1 MEHLALYRKWRPQ
14 RFSDLVGQDAISR
27 TLLNAMAQDR
37 LAHAYLFCGP
47 RGTGKTSTARLLA
60 KALNCEQ
67 PQDGEPCNAC
77 QSCEEITAGHSLD
90 VIEIDAA
97 SNRGIDDARELREQV
112 RFSASGGR
120 YRVFIIDEFH
130 MLTNEAFNALLK
142 TLEEPPANVIFVLA
156 TTEPHK
162 ILPTIVSRCQ
172 RFDFQRIALP
182 ALLKHLQKVAAAEQI
197 GVSAQA
203 LEAIARKAAG
213 GGRDA
218 LSLLDQVHA
227 MSAPGETLPDALVY
241 QVLGLIDEET
251 LLSLAQALFQSQVEP
266 LLGHLQSLL
275 EKGHDS
281 LQIIQ
286 ELLQLLRHLTLAHL
300 PSSSLENL
308 GVPVHLIPALKEL
321 LGYLTPGQSVSVIE
335 QLLKTA
341 DRLHKVTQPEIWLE
355 ADLIQICLQAERSL
369 LQRLEDLERGA
380 VPAGIKVRPAG
391 VEALPREP
399 KQAELVHPL
408 RELSDPVDKKL
419 EDQRPPVAA
428 VVSSDLASPEI
439 WIPDEEPDAYALSDE
454 PLIEKP
460 QPVAEP
466 VPLSS
471 AISDSEMRQIWQ
483 RFLNRVL
490 DQQGPLYGFM
500 SNGKLV
506 HIDTVRRYWIVRFAS
521 RPHRDR
527 VEKSLKTGRLNPL
540 LEEIMGSP
548 FQMLLEMAGERA
560 FVAPEP
566 MSAAVPASGA
576 TASGERP
583 LPPPPARDGSLPPPP
598 VRQGTLPP
606 PVRPLPPPRAVS
618 PAQEIPPEAEEP
630 PPLQEDPYA
639 ASAEPNYAA
648 IEGTLNRS
656 EPPPSP
662 DSPKRDVS
670 EPARRPASESSS
682 SRPPAHQPLDAVA
695 ELFKGK
701 VIRLDT

>member
-227 MSAPGETLPDALVY
+227 MSAPGETLSDALVY

-251 LLSLAQALFQSQVEP
+251 LLSLAQSLFQSQVEP

-380 VPAGIKVRPAG
+380 VPAGIKARSAG
-391 VEALPREP
+391 VDTHPREP
-399 KQAELVHPL
+399 KQAELVPPL
-408 RELSDPVDKKL
+408 RELSDPVDKTL
-419 EDQRPPVAA
+419 ENRRPSVAA
-428 VVSSDLASPEI
+428 VASSDLAAPEI
-439 WIPDEEPDAYALSDE
+439 WIPDEEPDAYALPDE

-460 QPVAEP
+460 QPVDEP

-506 HIDTVRRYWIVRFAS
+506 HIDTVRRHWIVRFAS

-566 MSAAVPASGA
+566 MSASVSAVSGA
-576 TASGERP
+576 TTSGERP
-583 LPPPPARDGSLPPPP
+583 LPSPPVRDGSLPPPP
-598 VRQGTLPP
+598 ARQGTLPP
-606 PVRPLPPPRAVS
+606 PVRPLPPPRTVS

-630 PPLQEDPYA
+630 PPLPEDPSA
-639 ASAEPNYAA
+639 ASAE
-648 IEGTLNRS
+648 L
-656 EPPPSP
+656 PPQSP
-662 DSPKRDVS
+662 DRPERDLP
-670 EPARRPASESSS
+670 EPARRPASELAS

>member
-67 PQDGEPCNAC
+67 PQAGEPCNAC

-251 LLSLAQALFQSQVEP
+251 LLSLAQALFQSQIEA
-266 LLGHLQSLL
+266 LLGHLQALL
-275 EKGHDS
+275 EKGHDP

-300 PSSSLENL
+300 PSANLESL
-308 GVPVHLIPALKEL
+308 GVPVHLIPALKAL
-321 LGYLTPGQSVSVIE
+321 SAFLTQGQSVSVIE

-380 VPAGIKVRPAG
+380 VPAGVKARPATPSPEQRSTPLPPPPSFSQSNSRP
-391 VEALPREP
+391 VPALAPE
-399 KQAELVHPL
+399 
-408 RELSDPVDKKL
+408 
-419 EDQRPPVAA
+419 
-428 VVSSDLASPEI
+428 VVSEPLETPEI
-439 WIPDEEPDAYALSDE
+439 WIPDEEPEAYALPDE
-454 PLIEKP
+454 PLSENSLP
-460 QPVAEP
+460 ESEP
-466 VPLSS
+466 VQLSS
-471 AISDSEMRQIWQ
+471 AISDHEMRQIWQ
-483 RFLNRVL
+483 RFLNGVL
-490 DQQGPLYGFM
+490 EQQGPLYGFM

-506 HIDTVRRYWIVRFAS
+506 HIDTVRRHWIVRFAS

-560 FVAPEP
+560 FVAPQEP
-566 MSAAVPASGA
+566 TPAAAQALASGA
-576 TASGERP
+576 RA

-598 VRQGTLPP
+598 PRSGSLPP
-606 PVRPLPPPRAVS
+606 PPARSVSLPSRVAPAAV
-618 PAQEIPPEAEEP
+618 EIPPEAEEP
-630 PPLQEDPYA
+630 PPLPEEDPYA
-639 ASAEPNYAA
+639 ASAELPQSPD
-648 IEGTLNRS
+648 R
-656 EPPPSP
+656 P
-662 DSPKRDVS
+662 DSPEQDNPPERT
-670 EPARRPASESSS
+670 RRPASELSS

-701 VIRLDT
+701 VIRLDV

>member
-67 PQDGEPCNAC
+67 PQAGEPCNAC
-77 QSCEEITAGHSLD
+77 QSCQEITAGHSLD

-227 MSAPGETLPDALVY
+227 MSAPGETLSDALVY

-251 LLSLAQALFQSQVEP
+251 LLSLAQALFQSQIEA
-266 LLGHLQSLL
+266 LLGHLQALL
-275 EKGHDS
+275 EKGHDP

-300 PSSSLENL
+300 PSASLETL
-308 GVPVHLIPALKEL
+308 GVPVHLIPALKAL
-321 LGYLTPGQSVSVIE
+321 SAFLTPGQSVSVIE

-380 VPAGIKVRPAG
+380 VPAGVK
-391 VEALPREP
+391 PR
-399 KQAELVHPL
+399 
-408 RELSDPVDKKL
+408 
-419 EDQRPPVAA
+419 PVAPA
-428 VVSSDLASPEI
+428 PEQRSTPLPPPPPPLAPEVVSEPLETPEI
-439 WIPDEEPDAYALSDE
+439 WIPDEEPEAYALPDE
-454 PLIEKP
+454 PLLEKP
-460 QPVAEP
+460 LPEAEP
-466 VPLSS
+466 VQLSS
-471 AISDSEMRQIWQ
+471 AISDHEMRQIWQ
-483 RFLNRVL
+483 RFLNSVL

-506 HIDTVRRYWIVRFAS
+506 HIDTVRRHWIVRFAS

-560 FVAPEP
+560 FVAPLEP
-566 MSAAVPASGA
+566 TPAATQALASGTRA
-576 TASGERP
+576 
-583 LPPPPARDGSLPPPP
+583 LPPPPVRDGSLPPPP
-598 VRQGTLPP
+598 VRDGSLPPP
-606 PVRPLPPPRAVS
+606 PVRDGGLPPPPARSSS
-618 PAQEIPPEAEEP
+618 PSPRVAPAAIEIPPEAEEP
-630 PPLQEDPYA
+630 PPLPEDPYA
-639 ASAEPNYAA
+639 ASAELPQ
-648 IEGTLNRS
+648 
-656 EPPPSP
+656 SP
-662 DSPKRDVS
+662 DSP
-670 EPARRPASESSS
+670 EPEHPEREYPERARRPASEPSS
-682 SRPPAHQPLDAVA
+682 SRPPVQQPLDAVA

-701 VIRLDT
+701 VIRLDV

>member
-67 PQDGEPCNAC
+67 PQAGEPCNAC

-251 LLSLAQALFQSQVEP
+251 LLSLAQALFQSQIES
-266 LLGHLQSLL
+266 LLGHLQALL
-275 EKGHDS
+275 EKGHDP

-300 PSSSLENL
+300 PSSSLESL
-308 GVPVHLIPALKEL
+308 GVPVHLIPALKAL
-321 LGYLTPGQSVSVIE
+321 SAFLTPGQSVSVIE

-380 VPAGIKVRPAG
+380 VPAGVKARPATPTP
-391 VEALPREP
+391 EQRSKPLPPPPSFSQSDSRPVPTLAPEIVSEP
-399 KQAELVHPL
+399 
-408 RELSDPVDKKL
+408 L
-419 EDQRPPVAA
+419 ET
-428 VVSSDLASPEI
+428 PEI
-439 WIPDEEPDAYALSDE
+439 WIPDEDPEALPEE
-454 PLIEKP
+454 PLSENP
-460 QPVAEP
+460 PPEAEP
-466 VPLSS
+466 VQLSS
-471 AISDSEMRQIWQ
+471 AISDHEMRQIWQ

-506 HIDTVRRYWIVRFAS
+506 HIDTVRRHWIVRFAS

-560 FVAPEP
+560 FVAPLEP
-566 MSAAVPASGA
+566 TPAAAQALASGA
-576 TASGERP
+576 RA

-598 VRQGTLPP
+598 ARDGRLPP
-606 PVRPLPPPRAVS
+606 PPARSGSPPPRVAPAAV
-618 PAQEIPPEAEEP
+618 EIPPEAEEP
-630 PPLQEDPYA
+630 PPLPEDPYA
-639 ASAEPNYAA
+639 ASAEPYQ
-648 IEGTLNRS
+648 
-656 EPPPSP
+656 SP
-662 DSPKRDVS
+662 DSP
-670 EPARRPASESSS
+670 EPEHPEPEHPERARRPASESSS
-682 SRPPAHQPLDAVA
+682 SRPPVHQPLDAVA

-701 VIRLDT
+701 VIRLDV